1 MGQPRTSAKEFIIG
15 GASSLLPCCCRR
27 KSAWLKYYFAE
38 FEGNLETSTSSPHG
52 FFFEL
57 ARQEGRPTWWI
68 SQSRILTP
76 AFRLL
81 FLVFFTYP
89 SIPRWPNRT
98 EGGVVVVRMK
108 RREEGKIFF
117 LLFLLLR
124 FACLHDF
131 PTGFFSSLSLPPIS
145 SEFVPPLSPLL
156 LQPLENVLKNFLSL
170 SLSPSLD
177 CVFSFAS
184 EAITP
189 LLLSLFRS
197 LLFLFNPG

>member
-108 RREEGKIFF
+108 RREEGKITFF
-117 LLFLLLR
+117 CSSSSSDLL
-124 FACLHDF
+124 ACMISRQASF
-131 PTGFFSSLSLPPIS
+131 PPSP
-145 SEFVPPLSPLL
+145 SPLFR
-156 LQPLENVLKNFLSL
+156 QNSYHHSRHFCYNLS
-170 SLSPSLD
+170 
-177 CVFSFAS
+177 
-184 EAITP
+184 
-189 LLLSLFRS
+189 RMY
-197 LLFLFNPG
+197 